1 MLINIYILYYIIY
14 NICVCSHLAGPLLM
28 MFIYVY
34 MILYDPF
41 YTCLH
46 LDGLD
51 DIHFRIS
58 SAKIIARNPRPQML
72 GKPDHAI
79 GSRTQ
84 GLITREAIC
93 LHKGRKSSS
102 PLRLHQLNATSFRDV
117 SGAPG
122 SPRIHPQ
129 FTIVL
134 SSSTSELHNQQLS
147 VMFNCSIYLYI
158 VYLISHVWRECYR
171 VPWELMIESQNL
183 QMIQFV
189 AWRWNSYSRDITPGL
204 AMATWVRLTNVSLA
218 VLPEQP
224 GTSLSENGLPQFQW
238 TIRIFPMTW
247 PFRGIYGMPHF
258 QI

>member
-1 MLINIYILYYIIY
+1 MLINIYIYYYIIY

-34 MILYDPF
+34 I
-41 YTCLH
+41 
-46 LDGLD
+46 
-51 DIHFRIS
+51 IS
-58 SAKIIARNPRPQML
+58 SAKIIARNPRPPML

-171 VPWELMIESQNL
+171 VP
-183 QMIQFV
+183 
-189 AWRWNSYSRDITPGL
+189 
-204 AMATWVRLTNVSLA
+204 
-218 VLPEQP
+218 
-224 GTSLSENGLPQFQW
+224 
-238 TIRIFPMTW
+238 
-247 PFRGIYGMPHF
+247 
-258 QI
+258 